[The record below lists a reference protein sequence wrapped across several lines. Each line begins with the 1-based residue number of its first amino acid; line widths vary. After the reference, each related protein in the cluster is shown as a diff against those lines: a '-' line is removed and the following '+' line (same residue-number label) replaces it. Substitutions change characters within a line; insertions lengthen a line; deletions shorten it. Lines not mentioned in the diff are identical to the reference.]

1 MKKIIA
7 FLLATVMCL
16 TLFAACGK
24 TEEAPATTAAP
35 LADQADDTAAATDAP
50 ETTGAADATN
60 APETTGAAEAEGDLA
75 YVTGNGKIVVGITE
89 YEPMDY
95 LDENGNWTGFDA
107 ELAQL
112 FAEELGVECEFF
124 VLADW
129 GKKFLELETQQ
140 IDCVWNG
147 MTITDEALANASVSD
162 PYVVNA
168 QVVVMKAD
176 QVANYA
182 DAESM
187 AELVFAVEE
196 GSAGQSVAE
205 TAGLNTIAKQDQA
218 GALMEVAAGTSD
230 ACVIDITMAK
240 AMTGEGTDY
249 ADLGIG
255 ISLSSEEYGV
265 AFRKDSNLTAK
276 FNEFMAAKKADGT
289 LQALAEK
296 YQLTLA
302 E

>member
-1 MKKIIA
+1 MKKFIA
-7 FLLATVMCL
+7 MLL
-16 TLFAACGK
+16 TLILALSCFVACAPS
-24 TEEAPATTAAP
+24 EEASQTG
-35 LADQADDTAAATDAP
+35 DTAAASGDS
-50 ETTGAADATN
+50 
-60 APETTGAAEAEGDLA
+60 DLA
-75 YVTGNGKIVVGITE
+75 YVQNNGKLVVGITE

-95 LDENGNWTGFDA
+95 KDENGEWIGFDA
-107 ELAQL
+107 ELARL
-112 FAEELGVECEFF
+112 FAQELGVECEFF

-129 GKKFLELETQQ
+129 GKKFFELDSKN
-140 IDCVWNG
+140 IDVIWNG
-147 MTITDEALANASVSD
+147 MTITDEALSNSSVSD

-176 QVANYA
+176 KVSEYT

-187 AELVFAVEE
+187 KDLTFAVEE

-205 TAGLNTIAKQDQA
+205 EEGLTTVSKQDQA
-218 GALMEVAAGTSD
+218 GALMEVAAGTAD

-249 ADLGIG
+249 SDLAVG
-255 ISLSSEEYGV
+255 ISLSSEEYGIS
-265 AFRKDSNLTAK
+265 FRKDSDLTEKMNA
-276 FNEFMAAKKADGT
+276 FLEELQADGT
-289 LQALAEK
+289 LQQLAEK